1 MSRYFEH
8 LIVLRAELAGVGLNG
23 FLLAT
28 GDEHITEYPAA
39 YAKRLEWLTGFKGS
53 TASAVVLMDRAALF
67 VDGRYTVAARD
78 QVDGDCYQIA
88 PVPHTGPGAWLAE
101 HGRDGD
107 RIGYDPRLHTRT
119 FIDQIRSTLAI
130 SGVRLVP
137 VATNPL
143 DRLWLDQPGR
153 PLTPIFVQP
162 IEKAGRSSDDK
173 RCAVADLLKARN
185 LDASILV
192 ALDSIA
198 WLLNIRASD
207 VEFAPLAYA
216 FGICWR
222 DGSVDLFVDESKLS
236 YTVLDHLGPGVRIF
250 GYDEFY
256 PALESMAGRRIAV
269 DPDLSPIAVYQAL
282 AKGGAQVRDM
292 ADPTRMPKAI
302 KNPVEIEGMK
312 QAHLRDGAALT
323 QFLHWLSGEAP
334 KGRQTEMSAAERL
347 AGFRRAEAGFHG
359 LSFPTI
365 SAADANAALPHYEAT
380 AETDRPINPNSI
392 YLVDSGGQYSGGTTD
407 VTRTVAIG
415 DVRKEIRDRFTR
427 VLKGHIAIARL
438 TFPAGT
444 MGFRLDPF
452 ARRALWEV
460 GLDYALGTGHGVG
473 HFLNVHEGPA
483 HMLATPR
490 PGDAGIEAGMIL
502 SNEPGYYKEG
512 DYGIR
517 IENLVVAVPRD
528 IPGAMR
534 PMLGFETI
542 TIAPIDRMLIDT
554 ALLTDAELDWLNDY
568 HATVL
573 GSIGPLVPPD
583 VRSWLEIQTSPIGRA

>member
-1 MSRYFEH
+1 MSRYHDH
-8 LIVLRAELAGVGLNG
+8 LIALRAELTGIGLNG

-28 GDEHITEYPAA
+28 GDEQITEYPAA

-53 TASAVVLMDRAALF
+53 TASAAVLMDRAALF
-67 VDGRYTVAARD
+67 VDGRYTVAARE
-78 QVDGDCYQIA
+78 QVDGDCYQIEPA
-88 PVPHTGPGAWLAE
+88 PQTSPGAWLAE

-107 RIGYDPRLHTRT
+107 WIGYDPRLHTRT
-119 FIDQIRSTLAI
+119 FMNQIMSTLAT
-130 SGVRLVP
+130 SGVQLVP
-137 VATNPL
+137 VAPNPL
-143 DRLWLDQPGR
+143 DRLWLEQPDR

-162 IEKAGRSSDDK
+162 IEKAGTSSDDK
-173 RCAVADLLKARN
+173 RRAVADVLKAGN
-185 LDASILV
+185 LDASLLV

-222 DGSVDLFVDESKLS
+222 DSSVDLFVDESKLS
-236 YTVLDHLGPGVRIF
+236 YTVLRHLGAGVRIF
-250 GYDEFY
+250 GYDDFY
-256 PALESMAGRRIAV
+256 PALESMAGRRVAV

-282 AKGGAQVRDM
+282 AKGGAQVRDVT
-292 ADPTRMPKAI
+292 DPTRMPKAI

-347 AGFRRAEAGFHG
+347 AEFRRAEAGFHG
-359 LSFPTI
+359 RSFPTI

-380 AETDRPINPNSI
+380 AETNRPINPNSI

-415 DVRKEIRDRFTR
+415 DARKEIRDRFTR

-473 HFLNVHEGPA
+473 HFFQGHEGPA
-483 HMLATPR
+483 PMLAPPR

-542 TIAPIDRMLIDT
+542 TMAPIDRMLIDT

-573 GSIGPLVPPD
+573 GSLGPLVPPD
-583 VRSWLEIQTSPIGRA
+583 VQSWLEIQTSPIGRA

>member
-8 LIVLRAELAGVGLNG
+8 LIALRAELAGVGLNG

-53 TASAVVLMDRAALF
+53 TASAAVLMDRAALF
-67 VDGRYTVAARD
+67 VDGRYTVAARE

-88 PVPHTGPGAWLAE
+88 PVPHTGPGTWLAE

-119 FIDQIRSTLAI
+119 SINQIMSTLAA
-130 SGVRLVP
+130 SGAELIP

-153 PLTPIFVQP
+153 PATPMFVQP
-162 IEKAGRSSDDK
+162 IKKAGRSSEDK
-173 RCAVADLLKARN
+173 RCAVADLLRARN

-192 ALDSIA
+192 TLDSIA

-216 FGICWR
+216 FGICWS
-222 DGSVDLFVDESKLS
+222 DGSVDLFVNESKLS
-236 YTVLDHLGPGVRIF
+236 YAVLRHLGAGVRTF
-250 GYDEFY
+250 GYDDFY
-256 PALESMAGRRIAV
+256 PALESMAGRRVAV
-269 DPDLSPIAVYQAL
+269 DPDLSPIAVHQAL

-347 AGFRRAEAGFHG
+347 AEFRHAAAGFHG

-365 SAADANAALPHYEAT
+365 SAADANAALPHYDAT

-415 DVRKEIRDRFTR
+415 NVRKEIRDRFTR

-452 ARRALWEV
+452 ARRALWEA

-483 HMLATPR
+483 HMLAAPR

-517 IENLVVAVPRD
+517 IENLVVAVLRD
-528 IPGAMR
+528 IPGAMK

-542 TIAPIDRMLIDT
+542 TMAPIDRMLIDT

-583 VRSWLEIQTSPIGRA
+583 VRSWLEVQTSPIGRA

>member
-8 LIVLRAELAGVGLNG
+8 LIALRAELAGVGLNG

-101 HGRDGD
+101 HSRDGD

-119 FIDQIRSTLAI
+119 SINQIMSTLAV
-130 SGVRLVP
+130 SGVQLIP

-162 IEKAGRSSDDK
+162 IEKAGTSSDDK
-173 RCAVADLLKARN
+173 RCAVADLLKAGN

-207 VEFAPLAYA
+207 VKFAPLAYA
-216 FGICWR
+216 FGICWS

-236 YTVLDHLGPGVRIF
+236 YAVLRHLGAGVRTF
-250 GYDEFY
+250 CYDDFY

-282 AKGGAQVRDM
+282 AKGGARVRDM

-323 QFLHWLSGEAP
+323 RFLHWLSGEAP

-347 AGFRRAEAGFHG
+347 AGFRRAETGFHG

-365 SAADANAALPHYEAT
+365 SAVDANAALPHYDAT

-392 YLVDSGGQYSGGTTD
+392 YLVDSGGQYSDGTTD

-415 DVRKEIRDRFTR
+415 DAHKEIRDRFTR

-452 ARRALWEV
+452 ARRALWEA

-483 HMLATPR
+483 HMLAAPR

-528 IPGAMR
+528 IPGATK

-542 TIAPIDRMLIDT
+542 TMAPIDRMLIDT

-583 VRSWLEIQTSPIGRA
+583 VRSWLEIQTSPVGRA